1 MLNSNSLKMLLNAN
15 VLISSIKSDSTAYK
29 MELMFTY
36 LHFDDQQALLAKKSE
51 AIASFN
57 GLAAHYIGSHITAT
71 TIDRTRRQ
79 VLAKIRL
86 RGFNLDLSTTK
97 VDTAI

>member
-1 MLNSNSLKMLLNAN
+1 MLQSNSLKMLLNAN

-36 LHFDDQQALLAKKSE
+36 LHFDDQQALLAKHTPTIT
-51 AIASFN
+51 AFN
-57 GLAAHYIGSHITAT
+57 ELVAHYIGSHITAN

-86 RGFNLDLSTTK
+86 RGFNLDLSTK